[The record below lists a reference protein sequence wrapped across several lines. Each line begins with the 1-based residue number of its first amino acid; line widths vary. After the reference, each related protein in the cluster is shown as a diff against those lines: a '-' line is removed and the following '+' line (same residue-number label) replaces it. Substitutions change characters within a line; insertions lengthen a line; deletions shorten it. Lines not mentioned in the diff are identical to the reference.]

1 MVNREIADRQRE
13 LNRWTARY
21 LRGVAPLVVDGK
33 TGRLTNSRILATKYY
48 LGYGERS
55 SQWNAPF
62 VRKLRHP
69 HDPRYSPPWQLAL
82 GAKRRRAQRR
92 HYAATLHPTS
102 GVTTFDGRP
111 VAAWLKPY
119 LVWARDHGWQGT
131 LNSGWRDPA
140 YSEHLC
146 RAMCGAPRCPG
157 RCAGRSSNHS
167 GSVTPAGAIDVSDYD
182 RFGRLMRECPYEPRI
197 FNSLGAQDPVHY
209 SATGS

>member
-92 HYAATLHPTS
+92 TVRPRRTARS
-102 GVTTFDGRP
+102 GCRP
-111 VAAWLKPY
+111 PSPGTPRSI
-119 LVWARDHGWQGT
+119 AR
-131 LNSGWRDPA
+131 R
-140 YSEHLC
+140 
-146 RAMCGAPRCPG
+146 
-157 RCAGRSSNHS
+157 
-167 GSVTPAGAIDVSDYD
+167 
-182 RFGRLMRECPYEPRI
+182 
-197 FNSLGAQDPVHY
+197 
-209 SATGS
+209 